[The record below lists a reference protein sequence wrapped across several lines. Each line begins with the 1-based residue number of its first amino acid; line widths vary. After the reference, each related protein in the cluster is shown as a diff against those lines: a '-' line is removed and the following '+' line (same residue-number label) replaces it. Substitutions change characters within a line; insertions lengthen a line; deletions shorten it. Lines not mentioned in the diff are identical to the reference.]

1 MAHKKIYLASF
12 LFGFISCW
20 FLFGGVNLST
30 YYRSFVECF
39 TYRRILYLI
48 FFLLFAVLLIV
59 INDTV
64 KNFIETTRNRKK
76 FFIGSIVFTITA
88 ISLIYLGCEKYV
100 SDWRTFTIHQLN
112 YMLYIFAWYSLIK
125 AFKVWRKYGNFYELL
140 EKGIIKKY
148 LTYIFLILL
157 LINICLSIDGVKN
170 FTMASGI
177 LSISTCCLSVLCLL
191 ATIVYKYSKRLQ
203 QKVAIWKKETDD
215 RIANGD
221 TPKEVS
227 LAYDQMTLV
236 SLSTIITK
244 RVLDTTR
251 ATDFQFIIS
260 KVFKIVCYS
269 ISLITTCKF
278 TGQMKKMSRT
288 LTIVGLFLV
297 FILSL
302 AYSTSFHDFLIK
314 NPELDNILC
323 KVIDYA
329 ILPIGT
335 IKAIVQIITIILAR
349 KATAISINYFIIGCF
364 FSIVTP
370 FNLMVKGSFQDSTI
384 TMTLYKF
391 FLYLTIVVLAIFFSY
406 KESKQEKVKQSM

>member
-1 MAHKKIYLASF
+1 MTHKKIYLASF

-20 FLFGGVNLST
+20 FLFGGVNLSAH
-30 YYRSFVECF
+30 YRNFVEHF

-48 FFLLFAVLLIV
+48 FCLLFIVLLIV
-59 INDTV
+59 INDTI
-64 KNFIETTRNRKK
+64 KNFIETTRNRRK
-76 FFIGSIVFTITA
+76 FLLGSITFAVIA
-88 ISLIYLGCEKYV
+88 MSLIYLCCETYV
-100 SDWRTFTIHQLN
+100 SDWRMFTIHQLN

-125 AFKVWRKYGNFYELL
+125 AFKVWRKYGNFYALL
-140 EKGIIKKY
+140 EKGLVKKY
-148 LTYIFLILL
+148 LTYIFVILL
-157 LINICLSIDGVKN
+157 SINVFLYFDGVKN

-177 LSISTCCLSVLCLL
+177 LSASTCCLSFFCLL
-191 ATIVYKYSKRLQ
+191 STIIYKHSKKLQ
-203 QKVAIWKKETDD
+203 QKVAVWKKETED

-278 TGQMKKMSRT
+278 TGQIKKMSRT
-288 LTIVGLFLV
+288 LTIVSLFLI

-302 AYSTSFHDFLIK
+302 AYSTSFHSFLVK
-314 NPELDNILC
+314 NQDIDNILC
-323 KVIDYA
+323 KVIDFA

-335 IKAIVQIITIILAR
+335 IKAIVQIITIALAR

-391 FLYLTIVVLAIFFSY
+391 FLYLTIVFLALFFSY
-406 KESKQEKVKQSM
+406 KENKKSKNIK

>member
-1 MAHKKIYLASF
+1 MTHKKIYLASF

-20 FLFGGVNLST
+20 FLFGGINLSAH
-30 YYRSFVECF
+30 YRNFVEHF

-48 FFLLFAVLLIV
+48 FCLLFIVLLIV
-59 INDTV
+59 INDTI

-76 FFIGSIVFTITA
+76 FLIGSVVFTIVA
-88 ISLIYLGCEKYV
+88 MLSIYFGCEKYV
-100 SDWRTFTIHQLN
+100 SDWRMFTIHQLN

-125 AFKVWRKYGNFYELL
+125 AFKVWRKYGNFYALL
-140 EKGIIKKY
+140 EKGLVKKY
-148 LTYIFLILL
+148 LTYIFVILL
-157 LINICLSIDGVKN
+157 SINVFLYFDGVKN

-177 LSISTCCLSVLCLL
+177 LSASTCCLSFFCLL
-191 ATIVYKYSKRLQ
+191 STIIYKHSKKLQ
-203 QKVAIWKKETDD
+203 QKVSVWKKETED

-269 ISLITTCKF
+269 ISLITTCRF

-288 LTIVGLFLV
+288 LTIVGLFLI

-302 AYSTSFHDFLIK
+302 AYSTSFHSFLVK
-314 NPELDNILC
+314 NQDIDNILC
-323 KVIDYA
+323 KVIDFA

-335 IKAIVQIITIILAR
+335 IKAIVQIITIILAK

-391 FLYLTIVVLAIFFSY
+391 FLYLTIVFLALFFSY
-406 KESKQEKVKQSM
+406 KENKKSKNIK

>member
-1 MAHKKIYLASF
+1 MAHKRIYLASF

-30 YYRSFVECF
+30 HYRSFVECF

-48 FFLLFAVLLIV
+48 FCLLFIVLLIV
-59 INDTV
+59 INDTI
-64 KNFIETTRNRKK
+64 KNFIETTRNRRK
-76 FFIGSIVFTITA
+76 FLIGSVVFTIVA
-88 ISLIYLGCEKYV
+88 MLSIYSGCEKYV
-100 SDWRTFTIHQLN
+100 SDWRMFTIHQLN

-125 AFKVWRKYGNFYELL
+125 AFKVWRKYGNFYTLL

-148 LTYIFLILL
+148 LTYIFVILL
-157 LINICLSIDGVKN
+157 SINVFLYFDGVRN

-177 LSISTCCLSVLCLL
+177 LSASTCCLSFFCLL
-191 ATIVYKYSKRLQ
+191 STIIYKHSKKLQ
-203 QKVAIWKKETDD
+203 QKVSVWKKETED

-269 ISLITTCKF
+269 ISLITTCRF

-288 LTIVGLFLV
+288 LTIVGLFLI

-302 AYSTSFHDFLIK
+302 AYSTSFHSFLVK
-314 NPELDNILC
+314 NPDIDNILC
-323 KVIDYA
+323 KVIDFA

-335 IKAIVQIITIILAR
+335 IKAIVQIITIILAK

-391 FLYLTIVVLAIFFSY
+391 FLYLTIVFLALFFSY
-406 KESKQEKVKQSM
+406 KENKKSKNIK

>member
-1 MAHKKIYLASF
+1 MAHKRIYLASF

-20 FLFGGVNLST
+20 ILFGAINLST
-30 YYRSFVECF
+30 YYRSFVEIF

-48 FFLLFAVLLIV
+48 FCLLFIVLLIV
-59 INDTV
+59 INDTI

-76 FFIGSIVFTITA
+76 FLLGSITFAVIA
-88 ISLIYLGCEKYV
+88 MSLIYLCCEKYV
-100 SDWRTFTIHQLN
+100 SDWRMFTIHQLN

-125 AFKVWRKYGNFYELL
+125 AFKVWRKYGNFYALL
-140 EKGIIKKY
+140 EKGLVKKY
-148 LTYIFLILL
+148 LTYIFVILL
-157 LINICLSIDGVKN
+157 SINVFLYFDGVKN

-177 LSISTCCLSVLCLL
+177 LSASTCCLSFFCLL
-191 ATIVYKYSKRLQ
+191 STIIYKHSKKLQ
-203 QKVAIWKKETDD
+203 QKVSVWKKETED

-269 ISLITTCKF
+269 ISLITTCRF

-288 LTIVGLFLV
+288 LTIVGLFLI

-302 AYSTSFHDFLIK
+302 AYSSSFHSFLVK
-314 NPELDNILC
+314 NPDIDNILC

-335 IKAIVQIITIILAR
+335 IKAIVQIITIALAR

-391 FLYLTIVVLAIFFSY
+391 FLQALHLNCCAFPVLPFLQTLFD
-406 KESKQEKVKQSM
+406 

>member
-1 MAHKKIYLASF
+1 MTHRKVYLSSF

-20 FLFGGVNLST
+20 FLFRGTCLSSL
-30 YYRSFVECF
+30 YEVFVENF
-39 TYRRILYLI
+39 TYRRISYLI
-48 FFLLFAVLLIV
+48 LFLLFFVLLIV

-64 KNFIETTRNRKK
+64 KNFINSKKNRQK
-76 FFIGSIVFTITA
+76 FLIGSIVLATILML
-88 ISLIYLGCEKYV
+88 LIYFCCERNVY
-100 SDWRTFTIHQLN
+100 DWKSFTTHQLN

-140 EKGIIKKY
+140 EKGLIEKC
-148 LTYIFLILL
+148 LTYIVLVLL
-157 LINICLSIDGVKN
+157 AVNVYLYINGIKN

-177 LSISTCCLSVLCLL
+177 LSVSTFCLSFFCLL
-191 ATIVYKYSKRLQ
+191 FTIVYKHSKLLKS
-203 QKVAIWKKETDD
+203 KVSIWKKETED

-227 LAYDQMTLV
+227 LAYDQMTIV

-269 ISLITTCKF
+269 VSLITTCKF
-278 TGQMKKMSRT
+278 TGQIKKASRT
-288 LTIVGLFLV
+288 LIVAIIFLIM
-297 FILSL
+297 ILSL
-302 AYSTSFHDFLIK
+302 AYSTSFHNFLVK
-314 NPELDNILC
+314 NSDVDNILC
-323 KVIDYA
+323 KIIDYA
-329 ILPIGT
+329 LLPIGT
-335 IKAIVQIITIILAR
+335 VKAIVQIITIALAR

-370 FNLMVKGSFQDSTI
+370 LNLMVKGSYQDSTI

-391 FLYLTIVVLAIFFSY
+391 FLYLTIVLLALFFSRH
-406 KESKQEKVKQSM
+406 KK

>member
-1 MAHKKIYLASF
+1 MAHKRIYLASF

-20 FLFGGVNLST
+20 FLFGAVNLSK

-39 TYRRILYLI
+39 TYRRILYSI
-48 FFLLFAVLLIV
+48 FCLLFIVLLIV

-64 KNFIETTRNRKK
+64 KNFIETARNRKK
-76 FFIGSIVFTITA
+76 FLIGSVIFTIVVML
-88 ISLIYLGCEKYV
+88 SIYFGCEKYV
-100 SDWRTFTIHQLN
+100 DDWKMFTIHQLN

-125 AFKVWRKYGNFYELL
+125 AFKVWRKYGNFYTLL

-148 LTYIFLILL
+148 LTYIFSILL
-157 LINICLSIDGVKN
+157 AVNAFLYVDGVKN

-177 LSISTCCLSVLCLL
+177 LSASTCCLSFFCLL
-191 ATIVYKYSKRLQ
+191 ATIVYKHSKKLQ
-203 QKVAIWKKETDD
+203 QKVSVWKKETED

-269 ISLITTCKF
+269 ISLITTCRF

-288 LTIVGLFLV
+288 LTMVGLFLI

-302 AYSTSFHDFLIK
+302 AYSTSFHSFLVK
-314 NPELDNILC
+314 NPNLDDILC

-335 IKAIVQIITIILAR
+335 IKAIVQIITIVLAR

-370 FNLMVKGSFQDSTI
+370 FNLMVKGSVQDSTI

-391 FLYLTIVVLAIFFSY
+391 FLYLTIVFLALFFSY
-406 KESKQEKVKQSM
+406 KENKKSKNIK